1 MVQDEIQRVQ
11 KEEKQTEKRI
21 KNIIFNNKKN
31 KNAILTVNKLHFIS
45 ILWLS
50 ARLNNNINLT
60 RCHEK
65 ENDYYIFKYKHIATI
80 FFMFNYTRNYNRR

>member
-21 KNIIFNNKKN
+21 KNIIFNNK
-31 KNAILTVNKLHFIS
+31 
-45 ILWLS
+45 
-50 ARLNNNINLT
+50 INLT

>member
-31 KNAILTVNKLHFIS
+31 KNAILTVNKLHFYFYFCGY
-45 ILWLS
+45 L
-50 ARLNNNINLT
+50 RG
-60 RCHEK
+60 
-65 ENDYYIFKYKHIATI
+65 
-80 FFMFNYTRNYNRR
+80 

>member
-21 KNIIFNNKKN
+21 KNIIF
-31 KNAILTVNKLHFIS
+31 
-45 ILWLS
+45 
-50 ARLNNNINLT
+50 NNINLT

>member
-31 KNAILTVNKLHFIS
+31 KNAILTVNKLHFYFYFVVICE
-45 ILWLS
+45 
-50 ARLNNNINLT
+50 A
-60 RCHEK
+60 E
-65 ENDYYIFKYKHIATI
+65 
-80 FFMFNYTRNYNRR
+80 